1 MIEYPIQP
9 YHRALAEVCKKR
21 ESMGLSAKR
30 RGLLNVEWNG
40 MQDISGANMTG
51 LGRGAVELQRRF
63 DEESFRLYYL

>member
-1 MIEYPIQP
+1 
-9 YHRALAEVCKKR
+9 
-21 ESMGLSAKR
+21 MGLSAKR

-40 MQDISGANMTG
+40 MQDIGGANMTG

>member
-1 MIEYPIQP
+1 
-9 YHRALAEVCKKR
+9 
-21 ESMGLSAKR
+21 MGLSAKR